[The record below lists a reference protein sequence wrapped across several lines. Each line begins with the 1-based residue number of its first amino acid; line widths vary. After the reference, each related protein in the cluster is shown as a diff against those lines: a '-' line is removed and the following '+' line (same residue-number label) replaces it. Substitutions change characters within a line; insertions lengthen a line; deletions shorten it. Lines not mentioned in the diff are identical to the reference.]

1 MNYKYYNAL
10 TIAFVICLMTSNLAA
25 TKLCQFGSLTLPGG
39 IIIFPLLYP
48 LNDIL
53 TEVYGF
59 TASRKV
65 ILTALI
71 CNLFMT
77 VVLSTVVYL
86 PPADHWSNDEAYSG
100 VFSLSPLI
108 FIASFSSYFVGEL
121 TNATVISLLKIRLE
135 GKYFIFRA
143 IFSTLAGALIET
155 VIFVTIAFSSM
166 LPFEYLVRTIVTLTT
181 IKVLYELAIIPFTV
195 RIVSFLK
202 NAESTDS
209 FERPS
214 FKAVLQIG

>member
-10 TIAFVICLMTSNLAA
+10 TILFVICLMTSNLAA
-25 TKLCQFGSLTLPGG
+25 TKLCQFGPLTLPGG
-39 IIIFPLLYP
+39 IIIFPLMYV

-77 VVLSTVVYL
+77 VVLSIVVYF
-86 PPADHWSNDEAYSG
+86 PPAAEWSNNEAYSG
-100 VFSLSPLI
+100 VFSLSPRI
-108 FIASFSSYFVGEL
+108 FVASFSSYFIGEL
-121 TNATVISLLKIRLE
+121 INATVISLLKIKLQ
-135 GKYFIFRA
+135 GKFFIFRA
-143 IFSTLAGALIET
+143 IFSTWAGALIET
-155 VIFVTIAFSSM
+155 VIFVTIAFSSV
-166 LPFEYLVRTIVTLTT
+166 LPFEYLVRTIITLTT
-181 IKVLYELAIIPFTV
+181 IKVLYELAVMPFTV
-195 RIVSFLK
+195 KIVSFLK

-214 FKAVLQIG
+214 FKAILQIG